1 MSVGILLVGAVL
13 PVALIMLWVYCR
25 DRLREP
31 RRVVLIT
38 MALGGVI
45 AIPVLLV
52 QFPVSIML
60 GLEFDMVPATVA
72 QALGLAFI
80 VAALVEEGFKFGVLR
95 FYSARH
101 DAFDE
106 PFDGIVYGVA
116 ASLGFALVENVLYVA
131 GSMMEGGF
139 VGGLTVAI
147 ARAILAVPLHASCG
161 VIMGACIGLGHFG
174 RGAWWSVL
182 GVVLAVVVH
191 GTYDTFIFAT
201 EVPTVAANGT
211 LSAVLLLGVP
221 VTALLGVAVA
231 GVVIARFR
239 RQQLLAVA
247 VSSSTPVAAIGIPRA
262 VSVVPQGSG
271 IAAALPA
278 GPSPASSGASLGIP
292 RLPAITLGLSVLAT
306 GLPILGLLIGVV
318 TVTAGGEL
326 SDAAGL
332 VIGLSFILGAIV
344 ACGVFP
350 LSIVSI
356 CLQPRWR
363 AGSILSLVLSVSML
377 IIAPLLV
384 LAAE

>member
-1 MSVGILLVGAVL
+1 
-13 PVALIMLWVYCR
+13 
-25 DRLREP
+25 
-31 RRVVLIT
+31 
-38 MALGGVI
+38 
-45 AIPVLLV
+45 
-52 QFPVSIML
+52 
-60 GLEFDMVPATVA
+60 
-72 QALGLAFI
+72 
-80 VAALVEEGFKFGVLR
+80 
-95 FYSARH
+95 
-101 DAFDE
+101 
-106 PFDGIVYGVA
+106 
-116 ASLGFALVENVLYVA
+116 
-131 GSMMEGGF
+131 
-139 VGGLTVAI
+139 
-147 ARAILAVPLHASCG
+147 
-161 VIMGACIGLGHFG
+161 MGACIGLGHFG

-239 RQQLLAVA
+239 RQQLLAV
-247 VSSSTPVAAIGIPRA
+247 A

>member
-38 MALGGVI
+38 MALGCAI
-45 AIPVLLV
+45 TIPVLLV

-72 QALGLAFI
+72 QAVGLAFI

-139 VGGLTVAI
+139 VGGMTVAI

-182 GVVLAVVVH
+182 GVVLAVAVH
-191 GTYDTFIFAT
+191 GTYDTFIFAA

-262 VSVVPQGSG
+262 VSAVPQGSG
-271 IAAALPA
+271 AAVALPA
-278 GPSPASSGASLGIP
+278 GPAPASSGGSLGIP

-318 TVTAGGEL
+318 TVSAVGEL

-332 VIGLSFILGAIV
+332 AIGLSFILGAIV